1 MSAYLLGP
9 ALGLGVL
16 TLILAIAEG
25 LALTLVIA
33 LVVERFLL
41 PLPVRGSEQG
51 EEARPASPTEWLSS

>member
-25 LALTLVIA
+25 LALTFVIA

-41 PLPVRGSEQG
+41 PLPVRGSERG
-51 EEARPASPTEWLSS
+51 DAVRRASST